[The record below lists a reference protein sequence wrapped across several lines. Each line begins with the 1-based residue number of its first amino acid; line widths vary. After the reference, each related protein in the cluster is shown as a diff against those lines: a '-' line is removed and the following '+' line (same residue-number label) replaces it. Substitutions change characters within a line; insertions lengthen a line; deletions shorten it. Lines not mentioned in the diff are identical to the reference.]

1 MIRANGKAP
10 IKTSDSE
17 ISGSFKELWI
27 TKQETPKGGVSRPIS
42 APMTVTIPN
51 HTKLM
56 SMGSKMG
63 RKSGTMMRMMETVSK
78 IVPMRTKRMTYISMI
93 VAKPNS

>member
-1 MIRANGKAP
+1 MISAKGNAP
-10 IKTSDSE
+10 MKTSVSE
-17 ISGSFKELWI
+17 ISGSFNELWI
-27 TKQETPKGGVSRPIS
+27 TKQETPSGGVRRPIS

-51 HTKLM
+51 HTKWM

-63 RKSGTMMRMMETVSK
+63 RKSGTMMRMMDTVSK
-78 IVPMRTKRMTYISMI
+78 IVPMRTRRMTYMSMI